1 MSESTDKEP
10 GTGSG
15 TFPTPVSAAVEWLA
29 HAQQE
34 PRQAHR
40 EWADTGV
47 ALLPLGRHFEA
58 ARLPARLVLAAVDT
72 YDPPEITERL
82 TRFLNGPAFFDGRA
96 MGGTFDILMR
106 THRTGHVWKYQD
118 VAPRLGVGNYLAV
131 PRMDRTKP
139 PGAHWVVPPRFPGD
153 LCEPATVEALIGFG
167 LSITLETDQ

>member
-1 MSESTDKEP
+1 MIARQDVDQIAT
-10 GTGSG
+10 
-15 TFPTPVSAAVEWLA
+15 WLA
-29 HAQQE
+29 CAQQAPE
-34 PRQAHR
+34 QARR

-47 ALLPLGRHFEA
+47 ALLPLGRRFEA

-96 MGGTFDILMR
+96 MVGTFDILMR

-118 VAPRLGVGNYLAV
+118 IAPRLGVGNYLGV
-131 PRMDRTKP
+131 PRMGRTKP
-139 PGAHWVVPPRFPGD
+139 PGTHWVVPPRFEGD

-167 LSITLETDQ
+167 LSITQEADL

>member
-1 MSESTDKEP
+1 MRTQQADN
-10 GTGSG
+10 
-15 TFPTPVSAAVEWLA
+15 AVADWLA
-29 HAQQE
+29 RAQQAPE
-34 PRQAHR
+34 QARR

-58 ARLPARLVLAAVDT
+58 ACLPARLVLAAVGT

-82 TRFLNGPAFFDGRA
+82 TRFLNGPAFFDDRV

-118 VAPRLGVGNYLAV
+118 LAPRLGVGTYLGV

-139 PGAHWVVPPRFPGD
+139 PGTHWVVPPRFPGD

-167 LSITLETDQ
+167 LSITQETKL